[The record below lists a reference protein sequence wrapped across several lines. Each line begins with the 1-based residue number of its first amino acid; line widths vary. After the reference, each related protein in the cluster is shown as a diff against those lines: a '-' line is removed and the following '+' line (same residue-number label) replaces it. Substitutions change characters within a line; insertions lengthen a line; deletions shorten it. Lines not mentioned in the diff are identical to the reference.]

1 MLYNYLIA
9 GLEDIHLNG
18 KPTLTLDELLAEI
31 RHELTTSD
39 ARLLDLLLMTK
50 DDEKIVRLAEA
61 VDPEVREE
69 SVLSDEDYR
78 TQLLYDQLLNCKNKF
93 LRDWFAFNLNLNNV
107 LTATICRK
115 NGFDVT
121 RAIVG
126 NNDVAKQLRKNS
138 AAKDFGLAGILPE
151 LNEMMHLAEIRNLLD
166 REKHT
171 DALRWNWLEENTI
184 FHNFEI
190 ENVLA
195 YYLQASILH
204 RWDDLT
210 REQGERVF
218 RELLA
223 DLKKGI
229 AF

>member
-1 MLYNYLIA
+1 MLYNYLLA
-9 GLEDIHLNG
+9 GLEDLHLGG
-18 KPTLTLDELLAEI
+18 KPRLTEEELLAEI
-31 RHELTTSD
+31 RAELSEKD
-39 ARLLDLLLMTK
+39 AQLLDLLLITK
-50 DDEKIVRLAEA
+50 DDAAITALLEA
-61 VDPEVREE
+61 NEELREE
-69 SVLSDEDYR
+69 SLLSEEDLR
-78 TQLLYDQLLNCKNKF
+78 TQLLYEQGLRCKNAF
-93 LRDWFAFNLNLNNV
+93 LRDWFAFNLDLNNV

-126 NNDVAKQLRKNS
+126 NNEVAQILRKNNAS
-138 AAKDFGLAGILPE
+138 KDFGLAGVLSDYA
-151 LNEMMHLAEIRNLLD
+151 EMMRLADIANLLD

-171 DALRWNWLEENTI
+171 DALRWNWLEEHTV

-218 RELLA
+218 RELIA
-223 DLKKGI
+223 ELKSGI
-229 AF
+229 HF